1 MSKLNEQNPLSR
13 RVDSYSLT
21 CRHKRI
27 QYWFIVLCVFMLS
40 LVRFQNG
47 KKTIGTN
54 FDIEH
59 VCSKRKKKPTE
70 TLKFFPRWN
79 SFDCKKK
86 LFYELLQ
93 IPNLLKFSW
102 FGHKQKQFLYKPTTC
117 ISLYTIDVIPNTHVM
132 LVPYINVQLAYHHF
146 ENFV

>member
-27 QYWFIVLCVFMLS
+27 QYWFIVLCVFVLS

-47 KKTIGTN
+47 KKNDWHQFWHRTCL
-54 FDIEH
+54 FKE
-59 VCSKRKKKPTE
+59 KKKPTE

-102 FGHKQKQFLYKPTTC
+102 FGHKQKQFLYTRTTC

-132 LVPYINVQLAYHHF
+132 LVPYIVQLAYHHI
-146 ENFV
+146 ENCV